1 MTDAVQFVYQA
12 SKFIYQL
19 DFFFIFILHALD
31 IMSSYTEEER
41 ETLCGFGPW
50 RPKFMQ
56 ILASKKVY
64 MFFYGA
70 IGIIKVIQAADY

>member
-1 MTDAVQFVYQA
+1 MTESPVDRTT
-12 SKFIYQL
+12 S
-19 DFFFIFILHALD
+19 
-31 IMSSYTEEER
+31 
-41 ETLCGFGPW
+41 CGLGRW

-70 IGIIKVIQAADY
+70 IGIIKVSQNFRYSRNYVDRMLFVLVLVVSPVQLE

>member
-1 MTDAVQFVYQA
+1 MTESPVDRTT
-12 SKFIYQL
+12 S
-19 DFFFIFILHALD
+19 
-31 IMSSYTEEER
+31 
-41 ETLCGFGPW
+41 CGLGRW

-70 IGIIKVIQAADY
+70 IGIIKVSQSVSDIHDIM